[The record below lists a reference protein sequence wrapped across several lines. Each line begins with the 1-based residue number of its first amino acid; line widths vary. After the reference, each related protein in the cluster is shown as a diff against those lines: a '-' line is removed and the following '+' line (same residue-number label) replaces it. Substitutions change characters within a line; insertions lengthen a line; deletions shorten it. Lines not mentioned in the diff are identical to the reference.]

1 MCALSDDP
9 AKSSVVLDRELEKEK
24 DLGPSGPS
32 IRVRCVV
39 GRPARTTAG
48 LVAAA
53 MSGIRSTREECA
65 RRACTSGLQHSVS
78 LAAAGHRTPTGM
90 RNHEIQSYCVR
101 VHSRSVNE
109 ELKIASGL

>member
-48 LVAAA
+48 LVAAG
-53 MSGIRSTREECA
+53 MSGIRSTQEESA
-65 RRACTSGLQHSVS
+65 RRASTSGLQPSVS
-78 LAAAGHRTPTGM
+78 PAPGGRRTPIGTRTDTVG
-90 RNHEIQSYCVR
+90 
-101 VHSRSVNE
+101 
-109 ELKIASGL
+109 ASGLK